1 MARPVIL
8 GIVGDS
14 GSGKTTITRG
24 LVRVLGGLLDITH
37 FSTDDYHR
45 YERRQRTELEIT
57 PLSPEANYLDILTQ
71 DLVNL
76 RAGNPVL
83 KPTYRHTDG
92 TLGPPVYLK
101 PGEFV
106 VAEGLLAYHTP
117 ALRDSFDVRVYLA
130 PPEDLRRRWKVARDS
145 SRRGYSTDDVLDELD
160 RREPDAE
167 RYIRP
172 QRHWADLVISFQP
185 GESEAQEKLDALV
198 YLRHTLP
205 HPDLSDVVS
214 GGDGVILLEREGGLE
229 LQIPGTIDPTHA
241 EEIEEAIW
249 NRMQFASHLRPK
261 RVGEFTVGTDL
272 HRSDSLGLV
281 QLLILYHLV
290 TARAVVSLGGKSARS
305 ASDAEEELP
314 APAHRT

>member
-1 MARPVIL
+1 VARPVIL

-24 LVRVLGGLLDITH
+24 LVRALGGLLDLTH

-45 YERRQRTELEIT
+45 FERRQRMELGLT
-57 PLSPEANYLDILTQ
+57 PLDPECNHLDILTQ
-71 DLVNL
+71 DLAHL
-76 RAGNPVL
+76 RAGRPVL
-83 KPTYRHTDG
+83 KPTYRHVDG
-92 TLGPPVYLK
+92 TLGAPVYLD

-106 VAEGLLAYHTP
+106 VAEGLLAFHTP
-117 ALRDSFDVRVYLA
+117 ELRDSFDVRVYLA
-130 PPEDLRRRWKVARDS
+130 PSEDLRRRWKVARDS
-145 SRRGYSTDDVLDELD
+145 SRRGYSTDDVLDELE

-167 RYIRP
+167 RFIRP
-172 QRHWADLVISFQP
+172 QRHWADIVISFLP
-185 GESEAQEKLDALV
+185 GESEDQEKLDAHV
-198 YLRHTLP
+198 YLRDTLP

-214 GGDGVILLEREGGLE
+214 DGGGVVMVEREGGLE
-229 LQIPGTIDPTHA
+229 LRIPGTIDPAHA
-241 EEIEEAIW
+241 EEVDEAFW
-249 NRMQFASHLRPK
+249 RRMHFASHLRPE

-305 ASDAEEELP
+305 GVELEAELP
-314 APAHRT
+314 APAEQR